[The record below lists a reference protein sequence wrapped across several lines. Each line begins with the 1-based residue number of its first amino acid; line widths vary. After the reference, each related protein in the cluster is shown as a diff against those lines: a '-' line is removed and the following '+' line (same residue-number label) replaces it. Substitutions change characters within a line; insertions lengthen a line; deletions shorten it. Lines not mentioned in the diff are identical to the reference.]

1 MMDIASIDPN
11 FRVESKIDKPDVRYY
26 DVKQPPFRIFG
37 VYYDDGKFRRMPERV
52 AAQVNPRVHVLHSN
66 TAGGRVRFKTD
77 SPYVAVFSKMPSI
90 GKMPHFP
97 LTGSAGFD
105 LYVSEETE
113 RYVGT
118 FSPPFAIEDGF
129 EGVLDF
135 PDARMREITVNLP
148 LYSDVSELYIGVSKS
163 AVIEAPKP
171 YLPLKPIVY
180 YGSSITQGGC
190 ASRPGMSYESILSR
204 RFGIDYLNLG
214 FSGNARAEETIAEYI
229 SGLEMSVFV
238 YDYDHNAPTVEHLA
252 NTHERMFRTIRAA
265 QPELPIVLLARPKY
279 RLTDEEKK
287 RLEIIRKTYQNA
299 KDGGDRNVYLIDGPT
314 LMQYAGDEGTV
325 DNCHPTDFGFASMAR
340 VLGDL
345 LEKILPFAKKD

>member
-1 MMDIASIDPN
+1 MDIASIDPN
-11 FRVESKIDKPDVRYY
+11 FKVASKIDKPDMRYY
-26 DVKQPPFRIFG
+26 DVKLPPFCIYG
-37 VYYDDGKFRRMPERV
+37 VYFDDGKFRRMPERV

-77 SPYVAVFSKMPSI
+77 SPYVAIFAKMPSI

-113 RYVGT
+113 QYVGT
-118 FSPPFAIEDGF
+118 FMPPFTIEDGF
-129 EGVLDF
+129 ESVLDF
-135 PDARMREITVNLP
+135 PDARPREITIDLP
-148 LYSDVSELYIGVSKS
+148 LYSDVSELYIGVSEQAKL
-163 AVIEAPKP
+163 EAPKP
-171 YLPLKPIVY
+171 YLQKKPIVY

-190 ASRPGMSYESILSR
+190 ASRPGMSYESILCR

-214 FSGNARAEETIAEYI
+214 FSGNAKAEDTIAEYI

-238 YDYDHNAPTVEHLA
+238 YDYDHNAPNLEHLK

-265 QPELPIVLLARPKY
+265 QPELPIVLLSRPKY
-279 RLTDEEKK
+279 RLTNGEKK
-287 RLEIIRKTYQNA
+287 RLEIIRTTYLHA
-299 KDGGDRNVYLIDGPT
+299 KEGGDRNVWLIDGPT

-325 DNCHPTDFGFASMAR
+325 DNCHPTDLGFASMAC

-345 LEKILPFAKKD
+345 LEKIL